1 MREYEYEY
9 KYLSH
14 TKPKINM
21 LFYIK
26 VVKVRKIMHICAI
39 VCNLWYLVE
48 FVQTY
53 TNTNIFGMHVKD
65 EYEYEYI
72 RVDKKRANTNTNIFG
87 VTKKGEYEYEYEYSD

>member
-1 MREYEYEY
+1 MNTNTKIWTLMREYEYEY

-21 LFYIK
+21 LLYIK

-48 FVQTY
+48 FVKTY
-53 TNTNIFGMHVKD
+53 TNTNIFGFHV
-65 EYEYEYI
+65 
-72 RVDKKRANTNTNIFG
+72 
-87 VTKKGEYEYEYEYSD
+87 